1 MEEAGLAN
9 RTKLETVVPR
19 QMVRLGKSF
28 MVEYIRNNI
37 DTNLSLE
44 ELLAL
49 AGFASKTQRTD
60 VQMLL
65 LPGDFNGDGRQ
76 GISYWLPNQSKIQEL
91 VAQHFNHGFFMADIE
106 ETMRTTRIAVEDSID
121 NPEAVQTLVSYLR
134 SLGYENVFVS
144 KSSSPILETTKII
157 AQKGETS

>member
-1 MEEAGLAN
+1 MRSL
-9 RTKLETVVPR
+9 
-19 QMVRLGKSF
+19 
-28 MVEYIRNNI
+28 VEQTLKPATLLKIPDIIEVIRNNI

-49 AGFASKTQRTD
+49 AGFASKTQRAD

-91 VAQHFNHGFFMADIE
+91 VAQHFNPALLWL
-106 ETMRTTRIAVEDSID
+106 TLRKPRNRLDSCGR
-121 NPEAVQTLVSYLR
+121 QHR
-134 SLGYENVFVS
+134 
-144 KSSSPILETTKII
+144 
-157 AQKGETS
+157 